1 MEYLSKLLP
10 GFLRKKE
17 PETPAT
23 STPSTKQPA
32 KPAAP
37 PAPPPVAAA
46 APQLAPAPEMLDAI
60 AAFLRQHLVCT
71 DHQINVLALW
81 IVHTWCFDAFA
92 STPYLDIRS
101 PEPQCGKTLCL
112 QLLNALSSGA
122 WLTSGP
128 APVILMKQ
136 LIATEQQ
143 FKKEPKKHRTNGVL
157 LLDDRD
163 QTFEARDRQ
172 PLVALLNTGSV
183 ASSSYLCRLRGG
195 GTEPLNFFYPKA
207 FAGNNRLPRSLA
219 ERCIPITLHRKK
231 PSQLTRRFA
240 RDQIAIAA
248 SRILEWLAE
257 WSNQNFNAFAQS
269 TKAPPAGLPSNLTAR
284 QQDAAEPL
292 LHIANRIGGHWPEKT
307 RVALDAVLNNI
318 QTSDAVE
325 LLSDVRLVFAIK
337 KNPDHLATKDI
348 ISVLSSR
355 ESRPWAAWNSRS
367 GRHMAKLL
375 HRFGIGSRNLYFKPE
390 ETFKGYRLCDF
401 QDAWERYLPPLP
413 ANLAQ
418 QIEQQT
424 KQADTVI

>member
-10 GFLRKKE
+10 GFLKKQE

-23 STPSTKQPA
+23 STPSQKPLA
-32 KPAAP
+32 KSAAP
-37 PAPPPVAAA
+37 PAPPPVAA
-46 APQLAPAPEMLDAI
+46 PKLAPAPEMLDAVV
-60 AAFLRQHLVCT
+60 ALLRQHLVCT

-81 IVHTWCFDAFA
+81 IVHTWCFDAFP

-240 RDQIAIAA
+240 RDQIATAA

-292 LHIANRIGGHWPEKT
+292 LHIANRIGGHWPEKAKA
-307 RVALDAVLNNI
+307 ALDELFNYSPASEAL
-318 QTSDAVE
+318 E

-337 KNPDHLATKDI
+337 NNPEYLFTKDI
-348 ISVLSSR
+348 IPVLSLR
-355 ESRPWAAWNSRS
+355 EHRPWAGWTVKS
-367 GRHMAKLL
+367 GKNMGRLL
-375 HRFGIGSRNLYFKPE
+375 YRFGISPRNLYLKPE
-390 ETFKGYRLCDF
+390 E
-401 QDAWERYLPPLP
+401 
-413 ANLAQ
+413 
-418 QIEQQT
+418 
-424 KQADTVI
+424 

>member
-23 STPSTKQPA
+23 STPSPKPPA

-37 PAPPPVAAA
+37 PAPPPVPAAA
-46 APQLAPAPEMLDAI
+46 TKLAPAPEMLDVV
-60 AAFLRQHLVCT
+60 AALLRQYIVCN
-71 DHQINVLALW
+71 DHQINILALW
-81 IVHTWCFDAFA
+81 IVHTWCFDAFSA
-92 STPYLDIRS
+92 TPYLDIRS

-143 FKKEPKKHRTNGVL
+143 LKKETKKHRANGVL

-163 QTFEARDRQ
+163 QTFGASNRQ

-195 GTEPLNFFYPKA
+195 GTQPLNFFYPKA

-231 PSQLTRRFA
+231 PSQTTRRFA
-240 RDQIAIAA
+240 RDQIATAA

-257 WSNQNFNAFAQS
+257 WSKQNFSALSQA
-269 TKAPPAGLPSNLTAR
+269 TKAPPAGVPPNLTAR

-292 LHIANRIGGHWPEKT
+292 LHIANRIGGHWPEKAKA
-307 RVALDAVLNNI
+307 ALDELFNYSPASEAL
-318 QTSDAVE
+318 E

-337 KNPDHLATKDI
+337 NNPEYLFTKDI
-348 ISVLSSR
+348 IPVLSLR
-355 ESRPWAAWNSRS
+355 ESRPWAAWNSKS
-367 GRHMAKLL
+367 GRHMARLL
-375 HRFGIGSRNLYFKPE
+375 HRFGIGSRNLYLKPE